1 MWGHHHGAMPIGVVD
16 VGSNTVRL
24 LVTRRGRPILS
35 EREMLRLGADVE
47 RDGRIG
53 EEKLARTASVV
64 GRYAEDAR
72 AAGVDRLEILITSPG
87 RQAAN
92 GEQLAE
98 TIETASRC
106 PVRILSA
113 AEEAR
118 LGFLGAVAAA
128 TPPARRLVAVVD
140 VGGGSAQVAIGTR
153 REGPQWIRSIDIGS
167 QRLTSRLLRD
177 DPPGKTSLEAAR
189 EEVERALD
197 GFDAPPPR
205 TAYAIGGS
213 ARAVKRI
220 VGASLGREELATA
233 LSLLAQTPDREL
245 VRLFEIDEERTRT
258 VPAGAVILAA
268 LQDRLDTPL
277 RVVRGGLR
285 DGALVELAARRIA
298 A

>member
-1 MWGHHHGAMPIGVVD
+1 MPLGVVD

-47 RDGRIG
+47 LSGRIG

-64 GRYAEDAR
+64 ARYAEDAR
-72 AAGVDRLEILITSPG
+72 AAGVDNLEVLITSPG

-92 GEQLAE
+92 AEQLAVS
-98 TIETASRC
+98 IERASRC

-118 LGFLGAVAAA
+118 LGFLGAMEAIS
-128 TPPARRLVAVVD
+128 PPARRVVAVVD
-140 VGGGSAQVAIGTR
+140 VGGGSAQVAVGTR
-153 REGPQWIRSIDIGS
+153 RDGPQWIRSIDLGS
-167 QRLTSRLLRD
+167 QRLTSRLLPD
-177 DPPGKTSLEAAR
+177 DPPGRESLEAAR
-189 EEVERALD
+189 AEVERQLES
-197 GFDAPPPR
+197 FDPPEPR

-220 VGASLGREELATA
+220 VGASLGRQELEAA
-233 LSLLAQTPDREL
+233 LALLAATPESEL
-245 VRLFEIDEERTRT
+245 VRLFEIAEERTRT
-258 VPAGAVILAA
+258 VAAGAVILAA
-268 LQDRLDTPL
+268 LQQRLGAPL

-285 DGALVELAARRIA
+285 DGALVELAARRA
-298 A
+298 VA

>member
-1 MWGHHHGAMPIGVVD
+1 MPLGVVD

-47 RDGRIG
+47 LSGRIG

-64 GRYAEDAR
+64 ARYAEDAR
-72 AAGVDRLEILITSPG
+72 AAGVDNLEVLITSPG

-92 GEQLAE
+92 AEQLAVS
-98 TIETASRC
+98 IERASRC

-118 LGFLGAVAAA
+118 LGFLGAMEAAS
-128 TPPARRLVAVVD
+128 PPARRVVAVVD
-140 VGGGSAQVAIGTR
+140 VGGGSAQVAVGTR
-153 REGPQWIRSIDIGS
+153 RDGPQWIRSIDLGS
-167 QRLTSRLLRD
+167 QRLTSRLLPD
-177 DPPGKTSLEAAR
+177 DPPGRESLEAAR
-189 EEVERALD
+189 AEVERQLES
-197 GFDAPPPR
+197 FDPPEPR

-220 VGASLGREELATA
+220 VGASLGRQELEAA
-233 LSLLAQTPDREL
+233 LALLAATTESEL
-245 VRLFEIDEERTRT
+245 VRLFEIAEERTRT
-258 VPAGAVILAA
+258 VAAGAVILAA
-268 LQDRLDTPL
+268 LQQRLGAPL

-285 DGALVELAARRIA
+285 DGALVELAARRA
-298 A
+298 VA

>member
-24 LVTRRGRPILS
+24 LVMRRGRPILS

-53 EEKLARTASVV
+53 DEKLTRTASVV

-98 TIETASRC
+98 AIETASRC

-118 LGFLGAVAAA
+118 LGFVGAVEAAS
-128 TPPARRLVAVVD
+128 PPARRLIAVVD
-140 VGGGSAQVAIGTR
+140 VGGGSAQVAVGTR
-153 REGPQWIRSIDIGS
+153 RDGPQWIRSIDIGS
-167 QRLTSRLLRD
+167 QRLTSRMLRE
-177 DPPGKTSLEAAR
+177 DPPGKQSLEAAR
-189 EEVERALD
+189 AEVERQLD
-197 GFDAPPPR
+197 SFDPPQPR

-220 VGASLGREELATA
+220 VGASLGQADLAMA
-233 LSLLAQTPDREL
+233 LSLLAATPEAEL
-245 VRLFEIDEERTRT
+245 VRLFDIDEERTRT
-258 VPAGAVILAA
+258 VAAGAVILAA
-268 LQDRLDTPL
+268 LQERLGAPL

-285 DGALVELAARRIA
+285 DGALVELAARRVA

>member
-1 MWGHHHGAMPIGVVD
+1 MPIGVVD

-24 LVTRRGRPILS
+24 LVMRRGRPVLS

-53 EEKLARTASVV
+53 DEKLALTASVV

-98 TIETASRC
+98 AIETASRC

-118 LGFLGAVAAA
+118 LGFVGAVEAAS
-128 TPPARRLVAVVD
+128 PPPRRLVAVVD
-140 VGGGSAQVAIGTR
+140 VGGGSAQVAVGTR
-153 REGPQWIRSIDIGS
+153 RDGPQWIRSIDIGS

-177 DPPGKTSLEAAR
+177 DPPGRASLVAAR
-189 EEVERALD
+189 DEVERQLD
-197 GFDAPPPR
+197 GFDPPQPR

-220 VGASLGREELATA
+220 VGASLGRNELATA

-245 VRLFEIDEERTRT
+245 VRLFDIDEERTTT
-258 VPAGAVILAA
+258 VAAGAVILAA
-268 LQDRLDTPL
+268 LQNRLDTPL

-285 DGALVELAARRIA
+285 DGALVEQAARRVA